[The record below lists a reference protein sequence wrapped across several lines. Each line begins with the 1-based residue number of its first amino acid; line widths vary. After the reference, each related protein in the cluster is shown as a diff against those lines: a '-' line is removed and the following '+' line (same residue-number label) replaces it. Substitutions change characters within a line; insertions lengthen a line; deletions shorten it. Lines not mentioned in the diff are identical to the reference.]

1 MTKPKKTWED
11 RSHTLD
17 ADWPPHQSLTIMTWS
32 QAPVLSIGIS
42 LPGVTRAGVMPPT
55 RTPVLC
61 SNACWLMPADPRDVP
76 A

>member
-11 RSHTLD
+11 PSHTLD
-17 ADWPPHQSLTIMTWS
+17 ADWPPHQSLTIMDLV
-32 QAPVLSIGIS
+32 AGARAVGIS

-61 SNACWLMPADPRDVP
+61 SNACWLMPADTRDVP